1 MHYRDALSGYI
12 IGVHYERRIIPRT
25 IVYGTFY
32 RLFFLFIFSVFT
44 VHYKNCLPS
53 PRLYDIINL
62 VGDIA
67 QLGEHLLDV

>member
-53 PRLYDIINL
+53 SLPI
-62 VGDIA
+62 
-67 QLGEHLLDV
+67 